1 LNKQESISKLIS
13 LLKGEED
20 RWPMLLL
27 GAGASF
33 RSGVPTASEAVKQIA
48 KTVYSE
54 KVLKGARPPERVK
67 PSEWEAWLRTFPW
80 FQSDPAHIAD
90 NFPTAVEHLLVPA
103 EYRKT
108 VLLDLMRPVNGI
120 SSGYQIL
127 ADLVMRGLIHTV
139 MTTNFDPCLPDVLRQ
154 RHPHIRHVHEVNR
167 GPNDFEEFDV
177 LNRCQIVW
185 LHGKPHQPSQTTE
198 CV

>member
-1 LNKQESISKLIS
+1 
-13 LLKGEED
+13 
-20 RWPMLLL
+20 
-27 GAGASF
+27 
-33 RSGVPTASEAVKQIA
+33 VKQIA

-80 FQSDPAHIAD
+80 FQSDPALLAD
-90 NFPTAVEHLLVPA
+90 NFPMAVEHLLVPA

-120 SSGYQIL
+120 SAGYQIL

-139 MTTNFDPCLPDVLRQ
+139 MTTNFDPCLTSSSTDTLRSKK
-154 RHPHIRHVHEVNR
+154 IDYE
-167 GPNDFEEFDV
+167 
-177 LNRCQIVW
+177 
-185 LHGKPHQPSQTTE
+185 
-198 CV
+198 